1 MAVLVVDDER
11 TIREAVARALRMH
24 GYDVA
29 LAADGDQALQTVAVL
44 RPEVIVLD
52 LMMPRVDGIEV
63 CKRLRASGARVPVLM
78 LTARDAIADR
88 VEGLEAGAD
97 DYLVQPL
104 ALAELIARV
113 RALLRRAGQA
123 PRDEPLEIA
132 DVTLHAGQATR
143 GGRDLDLTR
152 TEYGLLE
159 LFLLNPRQVM
169 TRDMIFERVWGY
181 EFQPGSNAIEVYI
194 SYLRRKLE
202 APGEPRL
209 IHTVRGMGYLLREPA
224 PL

>member
-97 DYLVQPL
+97 DYLVKPF
-104 ALAELIARV
+104 ALDELIAACARCCAAPA
-113 RALLRRAGQA
+113 RRRATNRSRSATSTCTAARRRA
-123 PRDEPLEIA
+123 PA
-132 DVTLHAGQATR
+132 ATS
-143 GGRDLDLTR
+143 T
-152 TEYGLLE
+152 
-159 LFLLNPRQVM
+159 
-169 TRDMIFERVWGY
+169 
-181 EFQPGSNAIEVYI
+181 
-194 SYLRRKLE
+194 
-202 APGEPRL
+202 
-209 IHTVRGMGYLLREPA
+209 
-224 PL
+224 

>member
-29 LAADGDQALQTVAVL
+29 LAADGDQAMQTVAVL

-88 VEGLEAGAD
+88 VNGLEAGAD
-97 DYLVQPL
+97 DYLVKPF
-104 ALAELIARV
+104 ALDELIARV
-113 RALLRRAGQA
+113 RALLRRAGQT
-123 PRDEPLEIA
+123 PREEPLEVA
-132 DVTLHAGQATR
+132 DVYLHAGQATR
-143 GGRDLDLTR
+143 AGRDLDLTR

-159 LFLLNPRQVM
+159 LFMLNPRQVM

-194 SYLRRKLE
+194 SYMRRKLE
-202 APGEPRL
+202 AAGEPRL
-209 IHTVRGMGYLLREPA
+209 IHTVRGMGYVLREP
-224 PL
+224 PPE

>member
-52 LMMPRVDGIEV
+52 LMMPRVDGVEV

-78 LTARDAIADR
+78 LTARDAVADR
-88 VEGLEAGAD
+88 VAGLEAGAD
-97 DYLVQPL
+97 DYLVKPF
-104 ALAELIARV
+104 ALDELIARV

-123 PRDEPLEIA
+123 PRDEPLELA
-132 DVTLHAGQATR
+132 DVRLHAGQATR
-143 GGRDLDLTR
+143 NARDLELTR

-202 APGEPRL
+202 SGGEPRL
-209 IHTVRGMGYLLREPA
+209 IHTVRGMGYVLREPPPA
-224 PL
+224 

>member
-29 LAADGDQALQTVAVL
+29 LAADGDAALQTVAVL

-88 VEGLEAGAD
+88 VAGLEAGAD
-97 DYLVQPL
+97 DYLVKPF
-104 ALAELIARV
+104 ALEELQARL
-113 RALLRRAGQA
+113 RAILRR
-123 PRDEPLEIA
+123 REPADDHRLVVG
-132 DVTLHAGQATR
+132 DVTL
-143 GGRDLDLTR
+143 DP
-152 TEYGLLE
+152 LE
-159 LFLLNPRQVM
+159 R
-169 TRDMIFERVWGY
+169 RVWVNDSEVSLSRR
-181 EFQPGSNAIEVYI
+181 EFAMLTSLMDNRGHVVSRARLFDDVWGDEVDISSNALDVHM
-194 SYLRRKLE
+194 SRLRQHLAGSQVVTIKTMRGVGYRLE
-202 APGEPRL
+202 QTKR
-209 IHTVRGMGYLLREPA
+209 
-224 PL
+224 

>member
-24 GYDVA
+24 GFDVA

-52 LMMPRVDGIEV
+52 LMMPRVDGVEV

-78 LTARDAIADR
+78 LTARDAVADR
-88 VEGLEAGAD
+88 VAGLEAGAD
-97 DYLVQPL
+97 DYLVKPF
-104 ALAELIARV
+104 ALDELIARV

-132 DVTLHAGQATR
+132 DVRLHAGQATR
-143 GGRDLDLTR
+143 GDRDLDLTR

-159 LFLLNPRQVM
+159 LFLVNPRQVM

-202 APGEPRL
+202 SGGEPRL
-209 IHTVRGMGYLLREPA
+209 IHTVRGMGYVLREPA
-224 PL
+224 G

>member
-88 VEGLEAGAD
+88 VSGLEAGAD
-97 DYLVQPL
+97 DYLVKPF
-104 ALAELIARV
+104 ALDELIARV
-113 RALLRRAGQA
+113 RALLRRAGQT

-132 DVTLHAGQATR
+132 DVHLHAGQATR
-143 GGRDLDLTR
+143 NGRDLDLTR

-202 APGEPRL
+202 AGGEPRL
-209 IHTVRGMGYLLREPA
+209 IHTVRGMGYVLREPA
-224 PL
+224 G